1 MPAISN
7 TTTNCREVFDELQGL
22 GLADSPVVE
31 NLREVLIMSHWRRLL
46 SFSIAALAVS
56 LGARALA
63 GDDHNGHGAHV
74 HGIATLNVAVDGN
87 QLLIELDSPAMN
99 IVGFEHAPRTEEQRE
114 AVGQAK
120 ELLADAERLF
130 LPSPAAQCTLAQAD
144 VLLDLGE
151 PESGAGGAAD
161 GAHDHGDEH
170 EHEHK
175 HDNEHEHEHEHD
187 AHHGSDGAVHADGH
201 GDYAFDCA
209 RPERLT
215 ELDVRVFA
223 RLPGIEQ
230 LQVQVITAQGQYG
243 AELTPDNHL
252 LEL

>member
-1 MPAISN
+1 
-7 TTTNCREVFDELQGL
+7 
-22 GLADSPVVE
+22 
-31 NLREVLIMSHWRRLL
+31 MSHWQRFL
-46 SFSIAALAVS
+46 SFCLAALAVS
-56 LGARALA
+56 IGAPTLA
-63 GDDHNGHGAHV
+63 GDDHQGHGAHV
-74 HGIATLNVAVDGN
+74 HGIATLNVAVDGS

-99 IVGFEHAPRTEEQRE
+99 IVGFEHPPRTEEQRE
-114 AVGQAK
+114 AVDQAK

-130 LPSPAAQCTLAQAD
+130 LPSPAAQCTLARAD

-151 PESGAGGAAD
+151 RESGAGDAAD
-161 GAHDHGDEH
+161 GAHDHGDGHEH
-170 EHEHK
+170 EHEHE
-175 HDNEHEHEHEHD
+175 HDNDNDKEHEHEHD

-230 LQVQVITAQGQYG
+230 LRVQVITAQGQYG